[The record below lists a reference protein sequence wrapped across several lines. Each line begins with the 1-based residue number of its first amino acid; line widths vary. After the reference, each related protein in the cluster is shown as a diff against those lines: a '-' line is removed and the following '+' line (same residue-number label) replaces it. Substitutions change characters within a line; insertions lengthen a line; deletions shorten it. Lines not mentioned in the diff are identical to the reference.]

1 MCINSLL
8 FLKYHCAFSLKARIT
23 IMQMSAVILRSMQA
37 MRYFA
42 SQYEI
47 ICHIDYTLSF
57 APILPFSHL
66 LLQIKNLFIYLFL
79 GERGWLQITSDP
91 YSPSIIIVRQCPLP
105 NDVCFLNV
113 IMLPYTDVFYRRE
126 LFFFFFLNQTAAM
139 FCCAGKSSCYN
150 DASAAPGADT
160 VAKDLAL
167 LRSPFSRL

>member
-23 IMQMSAVILRSMQA
+23 IMQMLAVILRSMQA

-126 LFFFFFLNQTAAM
+126 LFFFFF
-139 FCCAGKSSCYN
+139 KSNGRHVLLCRKKLLLQRCQRCTRCRYGCQRPG
-150 DASAAPGADT
+150 SA
-160 VAKDLAL
+160 
-167 LRSPFSRL
+167 PFSIL